1 MKFKSSIVLIFLF
14 LFISGL
20 TVFTIEENAIK
31 NKAKEDLIELSN
43 IKYELANI
51 DVWKKIIQDL
61 LIKKINDFE
70 LSGTQKNKMRPK
82 LIKLFTK
89 ILNDYEKNYKQE
101 QGFFKVF
108 GASVL
113 DVFGTL
119 KKEVP
124 NMVDSTIKELDSNKN
139 KDYLK
144 HILISKIDE
153 IVDSTFAKIDYTIY
167 DSILSKYNSVD
178 GIVTKSIL
186 TSKVEKNE
194 SKLYIYKALIIIFS
208 IVLAVFILVVKVL
221 SKLELIGL
229 VYIASLLLFM
239 GVVLPMIEIDARIS
253 EINFSMLGETVSFS
267 NQVLYY
273 KSKSIL
279 EVVRL
284 MLTQG
289 GFDLLIVGLFI
300 LLFSVVFP
308 ISKLV
313 SITLQ
318 VIKPGLSS
326 NKVINFLV
334 NKTGKWSMA
343 DVMVVS
349 IFMAYIGFSGILTEQ
364 LGQIESMTAK
374 IDILTTNKSSLQ
386 TGFVS
391 FFCFAVLGILISS
404 KLKSTS
410 KKKLS

>member
-1 MKFKSSIVLIFLF
+1 MKFKSSIVLVVLF
-14 LFISGL
+14 LFFSGITVL
-20 TVFTIEENAIK
+20 TIKENALK
-31 NKAKEDLIELSN
+31 NEAKQDLIELSN

-61 LIKKINDFE
+61 LVKKINDFE
-70 LSGTQKNKMRPK
+70 LSGTQKDKMRPK

-89 ILNDYEKNYKQE
+89 ILNDYERNYKEE
-101 QGFFKVF
+101 QGFLKVF

-124 NMVDSTIKELDSNKN
+124 NMVDSTIKELDNQKNKN
-139 KDYLK
+139 YLK
-144 HILISKIDE
+144 TILISKIDE
-153 IVDSTFAKIDYTIY
+153 IVDSTFAQIDYTIY
-167 DSILSKYNSVD
+167 DSIQSKYILMD
-178 GIVTKSIL
+178 GISIKADL
-186 TSKVEKNE
+186 SSKVKKHE
-194 SKLYIYKALIIIFS
+194 STLYVYKALIILFS
-208 IVLAVFILVVKVL
+208 IVLAVYILVLKVI

-229 VYIASLLLFM
+229 VCITSLLLVM
-239 GVVLPMIEIDARIS
+239 GVILPMIEIDARIS
-253 EINFSMLGETVSFS
+253 EIKFSMLGETISFT

-273 KSKSIL
+273 KSKSII
-279 EVVRL
+279 EVVKL

-300 LLFSVVFP
+300 LLFSVIFP
-308 ISKLV
+308 ISKLISIV
-313 SITLQ
+313 SL
-318 VIKPGLSS
+318 VLKPKLSG

-364 LGQIESMTAK
+364 LGQIESMTNK

-391 FFCFAVLGILISS
+391 FFCFAVLGILITS
-404 KLKSTS
+404 KLKSIS
-410 KKKLS
+410 NKKLN